1 MDNTS
6 TDPVVQRYQ
15 KLREIREL
23 GHDPYTHN
31 YQRTHEIEELVRLF
45 SDMSAE
51 ELNTEHVQVKTAGRL
66 MSMRGH
72 GKVGF
77 AHVVGQGARIQM
89 YVRKDR
95 IGEANYQL
103 FKLLDVGDII
113 GIEGH
118 ISRTKTGELTIFVDH
133 LDILSKSLLPLPE
146 KWHGLTDVEAR
157 FRQRYLDLIAN
168 PEVRE
173 VFIRR
178 SKIIR
183 ELRGFL
189 EEKGFLE
196 VETPMMHS
204 LAGGATAR
212 PFKTFHEALGIPLYL
227 RIAPELHLKRLTV
240 GGLDRIYEINRN
252 FRNEGISTQHNPEF
266 TMLEFY
272 MAYSDYRDLMELS
285 EEMLGHVAKK
295 VTGSVQVEFGEHV
308 LDFGNFQKYT
318 MCEAILHYWPD
329 DKKPDGEQLQDRGAL
344 ATLLE
349 GLGRTVPPD
358 KEWGHLLEELFEI
371 VAESKLI
378 QPTFIYDYP
387 VELSPLSKTRKS
399 DPRFVERFELYIG
412 GFEIANAYS
421 ELNDPEEQ
429 EDRFKEQVVQREKG
443 EQEAH
448 VMDMD
453 YVRALRYG
461 MPPTGGEGVGIDR
474 LTMLLTNRQ
483 SIREVIF
490 FPQLRPEE
498 GRQKEEQK
506 FPSVP
511 QDD

>member
-1 MDNTS
+1 MDNAS

-23 GHDPYTHN
+23 GHDPYTHS
-31 YQRTHEIEELVRLF
+31 YQRTHEVEELVRLF
-45 SDMSAE
+45 SAMSAK
-51 ELNTEHVQVKTAGRL
+51 ELDAAHVHVKTAGRL
-66 MSMRGH
+66 MSRRGH

-77 AHVVGQGARIQM
+77 GHVAGQGARIQM

-95 IGEANYQL
+95 IGEVNYQL

-113 GIEGH
+113 GVEGH
-118 ISRTKTGELTIFVDH
+118 IFRTKTGELTIFADH
-133 LDILSKSLLPLPE
+133 VDILTKSLLPLPE

-168 PEVRE
+168 PGVRE
-173 VFIRR
+173 VFVRR

-204 LAGGATAR
+204 VAGGATAK
-212 PFKTFHEALGIPLYL
+212 PFETFHEALGIPLYL

-272 MAYSDYRDLMELS
+272 MAYSDYRDLMNFS
-285 EEMLGHVAKK
+285 EEMFGHVARK
-295 VTGSVQVEFGEHV
+295 VTGSVKVEFGEHV
-308 LDFGNFQKYT
+308 LDFGNFQKHT
-318 MCEAILHYWPD
+318 MCEAILHYWPSS
-329 DKKPDGEQLQDRGAL
+329 KKPNENQLQDRESL
-344 ATLLE
+344 AALLE
-349 GLGRTVPPD
+349 GLGGTAHPN
-358 KEWGHLLEELFEI
+358 KEWGHLLEELFEL

-412 GFEIANAYS
+412 GFEVANAYS

-429 EDRFKEQVVQREKG
+429 EDRFEEQAVQRQKG

-498 GRQKEEQK
+498 SWQEEEQK
-506 FPSVP
+506 SPSVP